1 MNATRPKHTRPNQLG
16 PLIAGITGVALLVIF
31 WPSARQIGSFLSG
44 TPKLPHKLSAPLLAN
59 ATRLTPV
66 SPGIRGVMGSVAV
79 KAGATPLDAMDV
91 TVRYSVPPK
100 RRICIRASTFQNI
113 SLGPSP
119 HERLLYPKKFRP
131 RSGGCIAHARDGLV
145 SMTVKVHRN
154 DVGLP
159 TPFWL
164 TELPGAHPS
173 QSANEDGFVIVM
185 LQVGDHMQL
194 DRIDSPLFA
203 RRPWALSTHPTTTI

>member
-91 TVRYSVPPK
+91 TVRYSVPSK
-100 RRICIRASTFQNI
+100 RRICISASTFQNI

-119 HERLLYPKKFRP
+119 HERLLYPKKFRS
-131 RSGGCIAHARDGLV
+131 RSGGCIAHARDGQV
-145 SMTVKVHRN
+145 SMTMKVHRN
-154 DVGLP
+154 DANDAHLP
-159 TPFWL
+159 ALFWL
-164 TELPGAHPS
+164 QELPGTH
-173 QSANEDGFVIVM
+173 QDRDANEDGFVVVT
-185 LQVGDHMQL
+185 LQVGSEIQI
-194 DRIDSPLFA
+194 DRIDSPFFA
-203 RRPWALSTHPTTTI
+203 RDAVKVAR